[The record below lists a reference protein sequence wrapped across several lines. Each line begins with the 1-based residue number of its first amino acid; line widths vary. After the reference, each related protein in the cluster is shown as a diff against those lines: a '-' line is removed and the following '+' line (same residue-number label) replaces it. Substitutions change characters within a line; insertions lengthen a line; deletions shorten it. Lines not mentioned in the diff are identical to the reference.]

1 MKVVEFSY
9 HFVIQSAFVVKKLKL
24 HLKKFCKLER
34 DGKKENGKKK
44 KASLAWTLS
53 IAMENVLQTMEEKE
67 QLKVYNNFV
76 VVESNEHLK

>member
-44 KASLAWTLS
+44 KGISSLNTFHC
-53 IAMENVLQTMEEKE
+53 NGKCPP
-67 QLKVYNNFV
+67 NNGGERAIEGV
-76 VVESNEHLK
+76 Q